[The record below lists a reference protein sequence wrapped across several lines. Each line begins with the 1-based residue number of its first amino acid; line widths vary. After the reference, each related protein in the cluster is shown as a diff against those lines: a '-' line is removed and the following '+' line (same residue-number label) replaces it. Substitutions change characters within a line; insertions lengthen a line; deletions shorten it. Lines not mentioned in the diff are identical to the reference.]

1 MATHIWAPELHWID
15 GAWYVYFAAGE
26 REDVWAIRPYVLRC
40 TGADP
45 LADAWE
51 ELGMMRV
58 QWDGD
63 MPVFDYRNLMN
74 V

>member
-1 MATHIWAPELHWID
+1 M
-15 GAWYVYFAAGE
+15 
-26 REDVWAIRPYVLRC
+26 WAIRPYVLRC

-63 MPVFDYRNLMN
+63 MPVFDYRNLMT

>member
-1 MATHIWAPELHWID
+1 M
-15 GAWYVYFAAGE
+15 
-26 REDVWAIRPYVLRC
+26 WAIRPYVLRC

-51 ELGMMRV
+51 GLGMMRV